1 MTPKNAATT
10 GGLLVLMMAQ
20 ASLGCLLCAPSA
32 ILMRKSLIICSY
44 IQENRNFL
52 LKKNDEV

>member
-1 MTPKNAATT
+1 MC
-10 GGLLVLMMAQ
+10 GLLVLMMAQ